1 MIRVQPKVLQH
12 FHQDEQLKPKPC
24 NNNENE
30 ISLQQQA
37 YLSTSLKLIQMQ
49 TLSLYQMKISFLLAQ
64 CNVAS
69 LGCRN
74 RPKSQKALEKGT
86 GENPQFQEASRHL
99 KLAVFQNRP
108 NAAGWI
114 MWNLFWWAARTPSAS
129 QASAVTKM
137 FSYNQPSSK
146 QLGHPKPVSII
157 IKWDWSKC
165 CRPQNLLRRALVRV
179 RTRWQQKQR
188 ENILTVIF

>member
-37 YLSTSLKLIQMQ
+37 YLNASPKLIQMQ

-64 CNVAS
+64 YNVAS

-86 GENPQFQEASRHL
+86 GESPQFQEASRHL
-99 KLAVFQNRP
+99 KTCCF
-108 NAAGWI
+108 
-114 MWNLFWWAARTPSAS
+114 
-129 QASAVTKM
+129 
-137 FSYNQPSSK
+137 SK
-146 QLGHPKPVSII
+146 QAKCSWMNHVKPILVSSQDTKCFISL
-157 IKWDWSKC
+157 WSY
-165 CRPQNLLRRALVRV
+165 QNVLLQS
-179 RTRWQQKQR
+179 T
-188 ENILTVIF
+188 ILKTVGTY

>member
-37 YLSTSLKLIQMQ
+37 YLNASLKLIQMQ

-64 CNVAS
+64 YNVAS

-86 GENPQFQEASRHL
+86 GESPQFQEASRHL
-99 KLAVFQNRP
+99 KTRCF
-108 NAAGWI
+108 
-114 MWNLFWWAARTPSAS
+114 
-129 QASAVTKM
+129 
-137 FSYNQPSSK
+137 SK
-146 QLGHPKPVSII
+146 QAKCSWMNHVKPILVSSQ
-157 IKWDWSKC
+157 DTKC
-165 CRPQNLLRRALVRV
+165 FTSL
-179 RTRWQQKQR
+179 
-188 ENILTVIF
+188 

>member
-1 MIRVQPKVLQH
+1 MQPKRTDWSLWLRVQPKVLQH

-37 YLSTSLKLIQMQ
+37 YLNASPKLIQMQ

-64 CNVAS
+64 YNVAS

-86 GENPQFQEASRHL
+86 GESPQFQEASRHL
-99 KLAVFQNRP
+99 KTCCF
-108 NAAGWI
+108 
-114 MWNLFWWAARTPSAS
+114 
-129 QASAVTKM
+129 
-137 FSYNQPSSK
+137 SK
-146 QLGHPKPVSII
+146 QAKCSWMNHVKPILVSSQDT
-157 IKWDWSKC
+157 KCFTSLWSY
-165 CRPQNLLRRALVRV
+165 QNVLLQP
-179 RTRWQQKQR
+179 T
-188 ENILTVIF
+188 ILKTVGTY